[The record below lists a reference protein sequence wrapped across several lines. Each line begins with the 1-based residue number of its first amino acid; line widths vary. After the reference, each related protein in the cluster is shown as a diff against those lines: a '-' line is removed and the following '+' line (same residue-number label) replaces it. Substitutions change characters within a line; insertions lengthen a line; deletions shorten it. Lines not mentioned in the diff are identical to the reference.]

1 MNVIIIPNF
10 KSLREVKKVALVTM
24 VVRDRAGVLNQGQS
38 VLETMLLIVKLQ
50 FWKEPRRHVE
60 VGTNLG
66 AKKTKKCQCSCYI
79 YPKDMSRPA
88 FLSPSF

>member
-1 MNVIIIPNF
+1 VNVIIIPNF
-10 KSLREVKKVALVTM
+10 KSLREVKKVALVTT

-66 AKKTKKCQCSCYI
+66 VKEDQEVPVLLLYI
-79 YPKDMSRPA
+79 PQRHV
-88 FLSPSF
+88 